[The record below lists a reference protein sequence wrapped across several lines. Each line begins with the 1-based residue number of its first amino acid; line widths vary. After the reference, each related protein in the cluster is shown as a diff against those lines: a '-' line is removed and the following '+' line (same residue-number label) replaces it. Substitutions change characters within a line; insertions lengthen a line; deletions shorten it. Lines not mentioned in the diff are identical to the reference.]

1 MALRGKGCVVVSSI
15 NMALSSRHS
24 SSDSPSSI
32 GYVNVRTENYVRDSE
47 QTRSGRNEP
56 V

>member
-24 SSDSPSSI
+24 SSDSPSSLS
-32 GYVNVRTENYVRDSE
+32 YVNVRTENYVSDNE
-47 QTRSGRNEP
+47 QTRSGLNEP
-56 V
+56 L